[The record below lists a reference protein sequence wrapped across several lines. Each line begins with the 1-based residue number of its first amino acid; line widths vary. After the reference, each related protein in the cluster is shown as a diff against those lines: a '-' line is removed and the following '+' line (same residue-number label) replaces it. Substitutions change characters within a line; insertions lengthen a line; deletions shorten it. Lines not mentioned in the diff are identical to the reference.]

1 VSDKKGEVVQ
11 CTYLT
16 DCITK
21 CLGLLIGSDQ
31 IDRIVIFRIGEVR
44 LCGHVFLTI
53 QGNILRAASWFG
65 HRCITWFALEGHDI
79 IGINCPGRQVRSMSR
94 SIGGRRDFGDKGVER
109 CHGNLVLC

>member
-1 VSDKKGEVVQ
+1 MNIIYSLQENRVDVSCVFHIRLCVHNLCQVSDKKGEVVQ

-16 DCITK
+16 VCITK

-53 QGNILRAASWFG
+53 QGNMLRAASWFG
-65 HRCITWFALEGHDI
+65 HHCAAVWGQISTSPEPFLT
-79 IGINCPGRQVRSMSR
+79 S
-94 SIGGRRDFGDKGVER
+94 
-109 CHGNLVLC
+109 L